1 MGEKEEEE
9 EQEEEAER
17 ARVLA
22 EQEKLSLLKRHL
34 LRARDPSWGRD

>member
-9 EQEEEAER
+9 EDEETAER
-17 ARVLA
+17 ARALA

-34 LRARDPSWGRD
+34 LRARDPLWGRD